1 MSALP
6 HRSEPAAA
14 SADLAPAAGRQAM
27 DVVSRGPQQGATV
40 ADGDANF
47 AGAGTSTSSTAHHP
61 PSDDAL
67 MLAYAAGDA
76 AAFDTLY
83 LRHEAGL
90 YRFVNRLMGA
100 RLSAQVDEV
109 FQDTWLRI
117 VAARESFRPQG
128 AAWRTWAFT
137 IAHNLAMDR
146 LRTSGREAPLH
157 AEAHAGDHD
166 GHGDDDAAAI
176 DRLARLGTGVATSG
190 LPDAAAHASAEELA
204 FWRAAGRRLLACLDE
219 LPIDQRAAFLLHQ
232 EDGATVEALSV
243 QLGIR
248 FETVRSR
255 LRYGLQKLRA
265 CMAPYLAVLGTKP

>member
-1 MSALP
+1 
-6 HRSEPAAA
+6 
-14 SADLAPAAGRQAM
+14 M
-27 DVVSRGPQQGATV
+27 DVVSRGPQQGAT
-40 ADGDANF
+40 AAEG
-47 AGAGTSTSSTAHHP
+47 GASTNASTSTSTSTSLGANANHP
-61 PSDDAL
+61 SSDDAL

-76 AAFDTLY
+76 DAFDMLY

-146 LRTSGREAPLH
+146 LRTSGRETPLH
-157 AEAHAGDHD
+157 AAAHAGDHD
-166 GHGDDDAAAI
+166 GHAHGDDDAAAI
-176 DRLARLGTGVATSG
+176 DRLARLGAGAATSG

-219 LPIDQRAAFLLHQ
+219 LPVDQRAVFLLHQ

-265 CMAPYLAVLGTKP
+265 CMAPYLAVLGTTT